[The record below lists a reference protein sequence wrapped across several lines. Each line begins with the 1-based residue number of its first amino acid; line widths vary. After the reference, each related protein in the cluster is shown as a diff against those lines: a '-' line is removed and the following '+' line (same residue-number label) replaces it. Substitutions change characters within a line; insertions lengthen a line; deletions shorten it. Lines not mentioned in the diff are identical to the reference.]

1 MMISMEQQLSK
12 YQLHI
17 QSHIKNGEETSP
29 FWRSLI
35 DMLVDL
41 LQTSLSR
48 ILFRRLQGIHWDDP
62 DWSPK
67 FLLVCNP
74 PPKEIQDSC
83 EASLSSLAR
92 VEGACK
98 VIKKCGGKGGAAEPL
113 HFGKGYRRWNDRDT
127 QACRI
132 TRLSCLRGDSGHAAP
147 WVWTS

>member
-1 MMISMEQQLSK
+1 MIWMEQQLSK
-12 YQLHI
+12 YPLHI
-17 QSHIKNGEETSP
+17 QSHIKSGEETSP

-62 DWSPK
+62 DWSPN

-74 PPKEIQDSC
+74 PPKEMQDSC
-83 EASLSSLAR
+83 EASLSALAR

-98 VIKKCGGKGGAAEPL
+98 VIGEQQGLYISGKATKKME
-113 HFGKGYRRWNDRDT
+113 W
-127 QACRI
+127 Q
-132 TRLSCLRGDSGHAAP
+132 GHIWPDASMPHYKA
-147 WVWTS
+147 SR

>member
-1 MMISMEQQLSK
+1 MKQQLSK
-12 YQLHI
+12 YPLHI

-62 DWSPK
+62 GWSPK

-74 PPKEIQDSC
+74 PPKEMQDSC
-83 EASLSSLAR
+83 EASLSALAR

-98 VIKKCGGKGGAAEPL
+98 VGEGGAAPYIL
-113 HFGKGYRRWNDRDT
+113 GKGTDDGMTGTHFTWRK
-127 QACRI
+127 
-132 TRLSCLRGDSGHAAP
+132 HAALQG
-147 WVWTS
+147 